1 MSSMNEETHSSVQPT
16 TPKPFCPSQPKRWIS
31 VLLIV
36 AAYVGILANIFSS
49 LITIAWAKDVIQR
62 GFGAVGNRLEM
73 GMLFYIFFIWPIG
86 AIAGAGLI
94 AGSTIAIVGQGK
106 PKGWAIGTWSLTAL
120 YFMQIAAQL
129 FLLLYH

>member
-1 MSSMNEETHSSVQPT
+1 MLTNSEEAASSVQPL

-36 AAYVGILANIFSS
+36 ATYVGILGNVFSS

-73 GMLFYIFFIWPIG
+73 GMLFYIFFIWPIDALVG
-86 AIAGAGLI
+86 ASLI
-94 AGSTIAIVGQGK
+94 GGSTIAIVGHGK
-106 PKGWAIGTWSLTAL
+106 PKGWAIATWALTAL
-120 YFMQIAAQL
+120 YFLQIAAQL

>member
-1 MSSMNEETHSSVQPT
+1 MPTYSEEAVNSLQPQA
-16 TPKPFCPSQPKRWIS
+16 PKLFCPSQPKRWIS

-36 AAYVGILANIFSS
+36 ATYVGILGNILSS

-73 GMLFYIFFIWPIG
+73 GMLFYIFFIWPI
-86 AIAGAGLI
+86 AALVGAGLI
-94 AGSTIAIVGQGK
+94 GGTTVAIVGKGK
-106 PKGWAIGTWSLTAL
+106 PKGWAIATWSLTAL
-120 YFMQIAAQL
+120 YFLEIAAQL